1 MLLVFLQ
8 HQIRFSFYFTHYRI
22 SQERRSIKKVVIGNF
37 VKLTGKHLCQSL
49 FFNKVA
55 GLRPQATLKKRPWYR
70 CFPLNFKK
78 VLRTPFLQNTSG
90 RPLLLLFYPMS
101 KHVESNR
108 NPRKLLKI
116 SSKIEIN
123 AEMKLLITFYC
134 HDCLLSTNIF

>member
-1 MLLVFLQ
+1 MLLVFFTTSDSFLILFYSLQ
-8 HQIRFSFYFTHYRI
+8 NQPGEAFYKKSCYWKFRKTYRKTPVP
-22 SQERRSIKKVVIGNF
+22 EP
-37 VKLTGKHLCQSL
+37 L
-49 FFNKVA
+49 FNKVA

-108 NPRKLLKI
+108 NPRKL
-116 SSKIEIN
+116 
-123 AEMKLLITFYC
+123 
-134 HDCLLSTNIF
+134 